1 MLGTTPA
8 RMISVLVGLVA
19 CLPRPSFARAA
30 TDILLMKNGDR
41 ITCEVK
47 SLEAGVLKVNLDYVD
62 GTISIDWLKVARLE
76 SSYLFLVQ
84 LQNGSIYSGKVVNA
98 ETLAD
103 APVRLEIQPEAGRES
118 LVVDKAAVVRITQTS
133 ESFLQRFSGKIT
145 MGATYSKGNSATQYN
160 IGSELDYQQTRWG
173 GRLNYNSNLSANTG
187 AKTATRNQLDLDAYR
202 LLHSSNYFL
211 GGLAGF
217 LQSSVQGIQ
226 SQTSLGIGL
235 GRYLKNTNRV
245 RFWVLGGM
253 GWQGTHYVSSTTSQ
267 PTQNIGVALI
277 SSSLDVF
284 AFKKTRL
291 SVNTSV
297 APSVTETGRLFF
309 KTNASYY
316 LKLFGKIDWNLSFY
330 GNWDTRPPAQ
340 FVGSDYGTSTGLSW
354 TFGNK

>member
-1 MLGTTPA
+1 MPGTA
-8 RMISVLVGLVA
+8 RARIISVLVGLVA
-19 CLPRPSFARAA
+19 CVPRPSFARAA

-41 ITCEVK
+41 LTCEVK
-47 SLEAGVLKVNLDYVD
+47 SLDAGVLKVNLDYVD

-76 SSYLFLVQ
+76 SSYMFLVQ
-84 LQNGSIYSGKVVNA
+84 LKNGSTYSGKVVNA
-98 ETLAD
+98 ETLPD
-103 APVRLEIQPEAGRES
+103 SPVTLEILAEAGSES
-118 LVVDKAAVVRITQTS
+118 LVVDKTSIVRITQTS
-133 ESFLQRFSGKIT
+133 GSLLERFSGKIT

-173 GRLNYNSNLSANTG
+173 ARLNYNSNLSASSG
-187 AKTATRNQLDLDAYR
+187 ASAATRNQLDLGTYR

-211 GGLAGF
+211 GGVAGF

-226 SQTSLGIGL
+226 SQTTLGIGL
-235 GRYLKNTNRV
+235 GRFLKNTNRI

-253 GWQGTHYVSSTTSQ
+253 GWQGTHYISSTTSQ
-267 PTQNIGVALI
+267 AQQNIGVALI

-297 APSVTETGRLFF
+297 APSISETGRLFV

-340 FVGSDYGTSTGLSW
+340 FAGSDYGTSTGLSW